1 MPENPSLAASH
12 DVLLTTLASL
22 ITSASLPRRRNP
34 QRPSE
39 AWCMSR
45 ELAESLLPFQPGY
58 VFGERYRVDRL
69 LAHGGHGAVF
79 VAEHLPTETEV
90 ALKLLWPHMVASDE
104 DAECLELE
112 AKVAGRVK
120 SDFIVRVLDA
130 GVDAATYTPF
140 LAMELLEGR
149 SLLRLVQDDGP
160 LGMDAA
166 VRYLSH
172 VAQGLDHAHQ
182 FVDKSGRRTPIVHR
196 DLKPENL
203 FLARR
208 EAAEPIVKILDF
220 GVAKVLGSSVTT
232 TASIRGTPAYMA
244 FEQISGGAIGPE
256 TDVWAFGL
264 VAFFL
269 LTGREY
275 WRTASR
281 ADLGMLSLFAEILHQ
296 PIVAPSQRAREL
308 GVAPHWPPGFDAWFL
323 RCVAREPSAR
333 FGSAGAAL
341 AELDAKTSGSA
352 PPPRSAVVDASER
365 ASHAA
370 MSSETTRAE
379 RARAVQGGHA
389 PLGARVAGDGATFA
403 LFSQHAT
410 GVELCLFDADDPA
423 RETARIRVED
433 CMSHV
438 WRVHVPNVRPGQLY
452 GYRVHGAWDPA
463 RGQRFNP
470 KKLVLDPYARRL
482 AGDLRWEPAVFGHD
496 PSHEGQDERLS
507 ELDSAPYVPKSVL
520 TASAFEWGDD
530 ELPNVPWNETTIYEA
545 HVKGMTMRHPDV
557 PAALRGTYLGLA
569 SEPILEHLRDLGVTT
584 LELLPVH
591 HSLSERHLAATGL
604 RNYWGYNP
612 IGFFAPDT
620 RYATRG
626 GDPLDEFKGMV
637 KALHAAG
644 IEVILD
650 VVYNHTAEGDRFGP
664 TLSFRGIDNAS
675 YYRLSR
681 DDRRR
686 YEDFT
691 GCGNS
696 LSLLHPRALQL
707 VLDSL
712 RYWAVEM
719 HVDGFRF
726 DLLPTLARDREE
738 FDGLSRFL
746 SAVQQDPALGR
757 LKLIAEPW
765 DLGPRGYQ
773 LGAFPPGF
781 SEWNGRYR
789 DTVRRFWRGDPA
801 EARELAWRVAG
812 SPDLF
817 GASGRGIEASINYVT
832 CHDGFTLEDLV
843 SYDTKQNHANGHE
856 NADGAPDE
864 FSANGGTNGPTD
876 DPEIL
881 ARRALAKR
889 NLLATLAFSRG
900 VPMLSHGDELGRSL
914 LGNSNAYCHDTEQN
928 WLDWELSPSELEF
941 FEFTCEVLRIAREHP
956 SLRGQLGRGPLPG
969 ARPADGFVWFGTDGR
984 ELGGDD
990 FGAPELRAFGV
1001 SIRPAAPLREPADKP
1016 GGLLLLL
1023 LNGSE
1028 SEQEFTLPALIPS
1041 GPWRIL
1047 LDTAAPSKRESVGER
1062 LALAARSLVLL
1073 GR

>member
-1 MPENPSLAASH
+1 MSEHPLAASY
-12 DVLLTTLASL
+12 DVLLSTLVSL
-22 ITSASLPRRRNP
+22 SPSATLPRRRNR
-34 QRPSE
+34 QRSGE

-45 ELAESLLPFQPGY
+45 ELAESLLPFQAGY
-58 VFGERYRVDRL
+58 VFGGRYRVDRL
-69 LAHGGHGAVF
+69 LARGGHGAVF
-79 VAEHLPTETEV
+79 VAEHLPTETDV
-90 ALKLLWPHMVASDE
+90 ALKVLWPHMVASDE
-104 DAECLELE
+104 DADCLELE

-130 GVDAATYTPF
+130 GVDTATYTPF

-149 SLLRLVQDDGP
+149 SLLRLIQDEGP
-160 LGMDAA
+160 LAMDAA
-166 VRYLSH
+166 LRYLSH
-172 VAQGLDHAHQ
+172 VAQGLDHAHH
-182 FVDKSGRRTPIVHR
+182 FVDKSGHRTPIVHR

-220 GVAKVLGSSVTT
+220 GVAKVLGRSVTT

-244 FEQISGGAIGPE
+244 FEQISGGALGPE

-281 ADLGMLSLFAEILHQ
+281 ADLGMLSLFAEVLHQ
-296 PIVAPSQRAREL
+296 PIVAPTERAREFGL
-308 GVAPHWPPGFDAWFL
+308 TPNWPLGFDDWFL

-333 FGSAGAAL
+333 FGSAGAAIADL
-341 AELDAKTSGSA
+341 SARASGSL
-352 PPPRSAVVDASER
+352 PPPRSSVVEASAR

-370 MSSETTRAE
+370 GASENSRSE
-379 RARAVQGGHA
+379 RARASQLGNA
-389 PLGARVAGDGATFA
+389 PLGARVVGDGATFA
-403 LFSQHAT
+403 LFSQHASA
-410 GVELCLFDADDPA
+410 VELCLFDPDDPG

-433 CMSHV
+433 CTNHV

-463 RGQRFNP
+463 QGLRFNP
-470 KKLVLDPYARRL
+470 HKLVLDPYARRL
-482 AGDLRWEPAVFGHD
+482 AGELRWEPAVFGHD
-496 PSHEGQDERLS
+496 PSDPGAELRLS
-507 ELDSAPYVPKSVL
+507 ERDSAPYVPKSVL
-520 TASAFEWGDD
+520 TASAFEWGGD
-530 ELPNVPWNETTIYEA
+530 ELPNILWNETTIYEA

-557 PAALRGTYLGLA
+557 PAELRGTYLGLG
-569 SEPILEHLRDLGVTT
+569 SEPILEHFRDLGVTAV
-584 LELLPVH
+584 ELLPVH
-591 HSLSERHLAATGL
+591 HSVSECHLAASGL
-604 RNYWGYNP
+604 SNYWGYNP

-626 GDPLDEFKGMV
+626 GDPIDEFKGMV
-637 KALHAAG
+637 RALHAAG
-644 IEVILD
+644 IEVLLD

-664 TLSFRGIDNAS
+664 TLSFRGIDNTS

-681 DDRRR
+681 GDRSR

-726 DLLPTLARDREE
+726 DLLPTLARDAEE

-746 SAVQQDPALGR
+746 AAVQQDPALGR

-789 DTVRRFWRGDPA
+789 DTVRRFWRGDP
-801 EARELAWRVAG
+801 EQARELSWRVAG
-812 SPDLF
+812 STDLF

-843 SYDTKQNHANGHE
+843 SYDRKQNLANGHE
-856 NADGAPDE
+856 NQDGSPDE
-864 FSANGGTNGPTD
+864 FSSNGGANGPSD
-876 DPEIL
+876 DPEIR

-889 NLLATLAFSRG
+889 NLLATLVFSRG

-914 LGNSNAYCHDTEQN
+914 GGNSNAYCHDTELN
-928 WLDWELSPSELEF
+928 WLDWKLGPSELEF
-941 FEFTCEVLRIAREHP
+941 FEFSCEVLRIAREYP
-956 SLRGQLGRGPLPG
+956 ALRGQLGRGPLPG
-969 ARPADGFVWFGTDGR
+969 ARPSDGLVWFDTNGR
-984 ELGGDD
+984 ELASED
-990 FGAPELRAFGV
+990 FETPELRTFAV
-1001 SIRPAAPLREPADKP
+1001 SIRAAAPLREPAEEP
-1016 GGLLLLL
+1016 GELLLLL

-1028 SEQEFTLPALIPS
+1028 NESVFTLPAVLPG

-1047 LDTAAPSKRESVGER
+1047 LDTARPARHDNVAEP
-1062 LALAARSLVLL
+1062 LAVAAKSLVLL